1 MGDKASTGATPSKKC
16 VLTIVVQKLFP
27 TTQKRAIDGMVEEV
41 KERVSGLSTAVDM
54 NKALKEILPSVLD
67 QDISVIVEAIIEDNK
82 NFRRIDKKSE
92 VIGSQAGAEELYK
105 RSQELQNLRSDWD
118 KRNGTTAVMRA
129 IDNETGKEVLLI
141 ATNSPRKTIIPEFV
155 GQLKENE
162 VYIGGEGHAEQTII
176 ENIGDRY
183 TLIEGGSSR
192 NVCKAI
198 CKPLIESKGMELGG
212 PEFRGK
218 EDKTKYRLFWKK
230 K

>member
-1 MGDKASTGATPSKKC
+1 MIF
-16 VLTIVVQKLFP
+16 IVIQRLFP
-27 TTQKRAIDGMVEEV
+27 TVPMQTIKRMAEAI
-41 KERVSGLSTAVDM
+41 KKQVSGM
-54 NKALKEILPSVLD
+54 NFVQIQKTLKEIFAPHKVSD
-67 QDISVIVEAIIEDNK
+67 EEIAIIAEAIIQEDK
-82 NFRRIDKKSE
+82 GSDSKKIKIVGSE
-92 VIGSQAGAEELYK
+92 AGAEELYK
-105 RSQELQNLRSDWD
+105 RSQELQELRNDWD

-155 GQLKENE
+155 EQLKKNE

-176 ENIGDRY
+176 ENIGDKY

-198 CKPLIESKGMELGG
+198 CKPLIESKGMKLGG

-230 K
+230 IDDGGNVD

>member
-1 MGDKASTGATPSKKC
+1 MGGKVSKGAKC
-16 VLTIVVQKLFP
+16 GKGCTLYKVVKELFP
-27 TTQKRAIDGMVEEV
+27 NKGKKAIDEMVEAI
-41 KERVSGLSTAVDM
+41 KEKVSGLSKADAE
-54 NKALKEILPSVLD
+54 KALKGILPDISD
-67 QDISVIVEAIIEDNK
+67 QDISIIINDIIGEK
-82 NFRRIDKKSE
+82 ISKKPK
-92 VIGSQAGAEELYK
+92 VKGSQTGADELYK
-105 RSQELQNLRSDWD
+105 RAQELQSLRNDWD

-141 ATNSPRKTIIPEFV
+141 ATNSPKKSIISEFE
-155 GQLKENE
+155 GKLKENE

-192 NVCKAI
+192 NVCKPI